1 MEQLKNYDSRLQFS
15 MNSRLALQ
23 KQRMEHYRTRLGYLS
38 PEKLL
43 RDRRMYLLQTEEK
56 LQQRMEQI
64 LKEYRHRLGIYIER
78 VKGLSPLEKL
88 NQGFAYVEG
97 VQGRSVTSAE
107 QVQAGELLQI
117 HVRDGKI
124 YSRVEKIEKEGACVW
139 EQKK

>member
-1 MEQLKNYDSRLQFS
+1 M
-15 MNSRLALQ
+15 
-23 KQRMEHYRTRLGYLS
+23 
-38 PEKLL
+38 
-43 RDRRMYLLQTEEK
+43 
-56 LQQRMEQI
+56 
-64 LKEYRHRLGIYIER
+64 
-78 VKGLSPLEKL
+78 
-88 NQGFAYVEG
+88 EG